1 MDEATN
7 RLNSSEIIIIIDTT
21 APTVLSQN
29 TNDSN
34 NVVKSTDVLNI
45 SATITDVNN
54 VTSAIINGTTMLQA
68 GNLWS
73 TLNTTSD
80 FGCSSDGACV
90 LTFIAV
96 DDVSNTNNTE
106 TLTITVDDTKPSVS
120 SGDTND
126 TDEIVQS
133 TTPLNISVTVSDVN
147 ISTVVVNGSIMTQ
160 SGTTWSAL
168 NTPSDFGCSSDG
180 VCVLTFIATDSSEN
194 INNTETLT
202 IIIDDSTPAVT
213 GANTDDSNNNVRSDS
228 SLNIS
233 LTVIDTN
240 TVSSVIVN
248 GTTMLQAGNSW
259 STLNTTSDFGCSSDG
274 ACVLTFIATDE
285 IGNINNSETLTI
297 TVDDTIPTV
306 TSGNT
311 SDLDNVV
318 VSTDSINISVTVSDT
333 NITTVI
339 LNGTTMEQAGTLWS
353 TLNTTSDFGCSSDGS
368 CVLTFIATDLAGN
381 INNTHTLT
389 ITVDDSAPSVNLT
402 SPLENGSVKSI
413 VDLEGTYLD
422 AGIGLSNATYYYS
435 MGGGMLQIGNTST
448 SAYNLT
454 WNTTGMTEGYYNITV
469 IVFDSL
475 GNDANDTNTNITV
488 DNTAPENLTFSLS
501 DSTLS
506 VGGSVSGSCS
516 GDDVWD
522 KSPTGVIT
530 SPGTSSAGSFTAT
543 CTVTDDAGNLN
554 STTLGYTVTATS
566 TSSSSSGG
574 SSGSREVLRGG
585 NKGNTKN
592 PSQSMSW
599 IKVIPEKALLMKIT
613 NEELG
618 IKEIMI
624 KVNNEQKNVELQ
636 VEKLPEKPAEVTHN
650 ITGKVY
656 QYLSIDKYN
665 IENIDISSVE
675 IDFKVSK
682 SWLLENGIN
691 EENIV
696 LNKFTDEWIRLFTT
710 KLSSDNEFVYYR
722 SYTKGFSNFA
732 ISEKLTDL
740 EIVEKI
746 VESEEIVESE
756 NQNIVIE
763 DQQPEV
769 AVVEDL
775 IVDEQVQKKK
785 SPWLLI
791 LALGTLIIG
800 GVLGVFV
807 MKNKKPIKKK

>member
-1 MDEATN
+1 LTITVDGSVPIVTN
-7 RLNSSEIIIIIDTT
+7 G
-21 APTVLSQN
+21 N
-29 TNDSN
+29 TNDSDN
-34 NVVKSTDVLNI
+34 KVKSSDALNI
-45 SATITDVNN
+45 SVTVNDGSIST
-54 VTSAIINGTTMLQA
+54 VTVNGTTMLQA
-68 GNLWS
+68 GTLWS
-73 TLNTTSD
+73 TLNTSAE
-80 FGCSSDGACV
+80 FC
-90 LTFIAV
+90 
-96 DDVSNTNNTE
+96 
-106 TLTITVDDTKPSVS
+106 PSV
-120 SGDTND
+120 
-126 TDEIVQS
+126 
-133 TTPLNISVTVSDVN
+133 
-147 ISTVVVNGSIMTQ
+147 
-160 SGTTWSAL
+160 
-168 NTPSDFGCSSDG
+168 SDG